1 MKHKTYLRVGWV
13 VLPILLTIFVS
24 ILTILPAQAATRHTH
39 IKQAT
44 TPLGAT
50 IYLTNGTLAPI
61 FQSRVNQQVPGVVS
75 AAIASIVSKLPV
87 ADQGW
92 ASTIATTVIQPSV
105 LLTSLVP
112 TQGGL
117 VASIRISLYTGDP
130 QPINARLLIKFSV
143 LDSSTV
149 QVSVQPMPG
158 SPSLINGPITTL
170 HIPIGQ
176 LNSINATPG
185 CGDSSLAVNL
195 QVPVSLGG
203 QTTPTQSGQTASNSV
218 GVMRQQQVQ
227 QQTLSSTA
235 SGGTTY
241 VEISS
246 ASLAALGNS
255 LGSFPIDNNNM
266 SAQNIQVSVQG
277 SSIIVTSDIILGSSF
292 KLGTAVTTVQPTAIG
307 GDLAVNVL
315 STTLT
320 VLQVF
325 TFPQDTY
332 NAQIQ
337 HLLNAKLGT
346 ALSGKFSIS
355 YAAIGTNSHVPCTA
369 SDSLVLTGT
378 TNLV

>member
-1 MKHKTYLRVGWV
+1 MKRRTYLYTGW
-13 VLPILLTIFVS
+13 ILLLTLL
-24 ILTILPAQAATRHTH
+24 ILALAVTPAQAATRHITSR
-39 IKQAT
+39 QAT

-75 AAIASIVSKLPV
+75 DAIASIVSKLP
-87 ADQGW
+87 AIDQGW
-92 ASTIATTVIQPSV
+92 AATMAATVIQPSV

-117 VASIRISLYTGDP
+117 VASIRISLYAGDP
-130 QPINARLLIKFSV
+130 QPINAQLLIKFSV
-143 LDSSTV
+143 LDSNTV
-149 QVSVQPMPG
+149 QVSAQPMPG

-176 LNSINATPG
+176 LNSINATPS
-185 CGDSSLAVNL
+185 CGDSDLAVKL
-195 QVPVSLGG
+195 QVPVSLGS

-218 GVMRQQQVQ
+218 SVMHQQQVQ
-227 QQTLSSTA
+227 QQMLSSTS
-235 SGGTTY
+235 SGATTY

-255 LGSFPIDNNNM
+255 LGSFPIGSNNM

-277 SSIIVTSDIILGSSF
+277 SNIIVTSDIMLGNSF
-292 KLGTAVTTVQPTAIG
+292 QLGTAVTTVQPAAIG
-307 GDLAVNVL
+307 GNLSVNVL

-325 TFPQDTY
+325 TFPEDTY

-337 HLLNAKLGT
+337 QMLNAKLGT
-346 ALSGKFSIS
+346 ALSGKFNIS
-355 YAAIGTNSHVPCTA
+355 SAAIGTNSHVPCTA

>member
-1 MKHKTYLRVGWV
+1 MKCRTYLYSSWV
-13 VLPILLTIFVS
+13 VLLTLLISALVVT
-24 ILTILPAQAATRHTH
+24 PAHAAVRHMYTQ
-39 IKQAT
+39 KDT
-44 TPLGAT
+44 TPLSARV
-50 IYLTNGTLAPI
+50 YLTNGTLAPI

-75 AAIASIVSKLPV
+75 AAIASIVSKLPA

-92 ASTIATTVIQPSV
+92 ASTMATTVIQPSV

-117 VASIRISLYTGDP
+117 VASIRISLYAGDP
-130 QPINARLLIKFSV
+130 QPISARLLIKFSV

-149 QVSVQPMPG
+149 QVSVQPMSG

-170 HIPIGQ
+170 HIPLGQ
-176 LNSINATPG
+176 LNAINATPS
-185 CGDSSLAVNL
+185 CGDASLAVNL

-203 QTTPTQSGQTASNSV
+203 QAASIQTGQVASNSV
-218 GVMRQQQVQ
+218 SVMHQQHMQM
-227 QQTLSSTA
+227 LSSAA
-235 SGGTTY
+235 SGNTAY

-255 LGSFPIDNNNM
+255 LGSFPIGNNNM
-266 SAQNIQVSVQG
+266 SAQNIQVSVHG
-277 SSIIVTSDIILGSSF
+277 RNIIVTSDILLGSSF
-292 KLGTAVTTVQPTAIG
+292 KLGTAVTTVQPIAIG
-307 GDLAVNVL
+307 GNLGVNVL

-337 HLLNAKLGT
+337 QMLNAKLST
-346 ALSGKFSIS
+346 ALTGKFNVSS
-355 YAAIGTNSHVPCTA
+355 AAIGTNSHVPCTA

-378 TNLV
+378 TSLV

>member
-1 MKHKTYLRVGWV
+1 MKYKIYVRAGL
-13 VLPILLTIFVS
+13 LLLLTLLVILVS
-24 ILTILPAQAATRHTH
+24 STLPAHAATRLMHT
-39 IKQAT
+39 QRDT
-44 TPLGAT
+44 TPLSAR

-75 AAIASIVSKLPV
+75 AAIASIVSKLP
-87 ADQGW
+87 ATDQGW
-92 ASTIATTVIQPSV
+92 ASTMATTVIQPSV

-112 TQGGL
+112 TQSGL
-117 VASIRISLYTGDP
+117 VASIRISLYAGDP
-130 QPINARLLIKFSV
+130 QPISARLLIKFSV

-158 SPSLINGPITTL
+158 SPNLINGPITTL

-176 LNSINATPG
+176 LNGINATPG

-195 QVPVSLGG
+195 QVPLSLGG
-203 QTTPTQSGQTASNSV
+203 QVASTQSGQVISNSV
-218 GVMRQQQVQ
+218 SAIRERHT
-227 QQTLSSTA
+227 QTLSSAA
-235 SGGTTY
+235 SGGMAY

-246 ASLAALGNS
+246 ASLSALGNS
-255 LGSFPIDNNNM
+255 LGSFPIGSNNM
-266 SAQNIQVSVQG
+266 SAQNLQVSVQG
-277 SSIIVTSDIILGSSF
+277 SNIVVTSDILLGSSF
-292 KLGTAVTTVQPTAIG
+292 KLGTAVTTVQPTATG
-307 GDLAVNVL
+307 GKLAVNVL

-337 HLLNAKLGT
+337 QMLNARLGT
-346 ALSGKFSIS
+346 ALTGKFNVSS
-355 YAAIGTNSHVPCTA
+355 AAIGTNSHIPCSA

>member
-1 MKHKTYLRVGWV
+1 MKRQTYLHSSW
-13 VLPILLTIFVS
+13 LLLLALLISALVA
-24 ILTILPAQAATRHTH
+24 LPAQAAARHTH
-39 IKQAT
+39 TQKAT

-75 AAIASIVSKLPV
+75 AAIASIVSKLP
-87 ADQGW
+87 ATDQGW
-92 ASTIATTVIQPSV
+92 ASTMATTVIQPSV
-105 LLTSLVP
+105 LLTGLVP
-112 TQGGL
+112 TQAGL
-117 VASIRISLYTGDP
+117 VASIRISLYAGDP
-130 QPINARLLIKFSV
+130 QPINARLLIKFSI

-176 LNSINATPG
+176 LNSINATPN
-185 CGDSSLAVNL
+185 CGDSALAVNL

-203 QTTPTQSGQTASNSV
+203 QTTPTTGGQTANTSMSA
-218 GVMRQQQVQ
+218 MHQLQTR
-227 QQTLSSTA
+227 TLSSA
-235 SGGTTY
+235 SSGTTTY
-241 VEISS
+241 VAISS

-255 LGSFPIDNNNM
+255 LGSFPIGSNNM
-266 SAQNIQVSVQG
+266 SAQNLQVSVQG
-277 SSIIVTSDIILGSSF
+277 SNIIVTSDIILGSSF
-292 KLGTAVTTVQPTAIG
+292 KLGTAVTTVQPTATG
-307 GDLAVNVL
+307 GNLAVNVL

-337 HLLNAKLGT
+337 QMLNAKLGT
-346 ALSGKFSIS
+346 ALSGKFNIS
-355 YAAIGTNSHVPCTA
+355 NASIGTNSHIPCSA